1 MSMLSSANQPNP
13 IHLKGQYNLQSPSS
27 QKQHATLSL
36 SLSLHYR
43 SVFGSAV
50 LCLQNVA
57 DADDDV
63 EAKAAKGQEE
73 KLQQQQQQPIAA
85 ASSEDDLEMEVEAEE
100 EEREEEKE
108 EEEEEEGEESR
119 QMIEKTAD

>member
-1 MSMLSSANQPNP
+1 MSMLSSANQIQFISKDNIMFKVHPAKN
-13 IHLKGQYNLQSPSS
+13 SS
-27 QKQHATLSL
+27 HSLSL
-36 SLSLHYR
+36 SLSFHYR

-63 EAKAAKGQEE
+63 EAKAAAKGQEE

-100 EEREEEKE
+100 EEREEE
-108 EEEEEEGEESR
+108 EGEESR

>member
-1 MSMLSSANQPNP
+1 MSMLSPANQIQFISKDNIMFKVHPAKN
-13 IHLKGQYNLQSPSS
+13 SS
-27 QKQHATLSL
+27 HSL

-100 EEREEEKE
+100 EEREEE
-108 EEEEEEGEESR
+108 EEEEGEESR